1 MGSVSHSEVDSY
13 LLCRRKHYYGY
24 GLSLQRINESASLAT
39 GSAGHEVLEAF
50 YTAILSAG
58 DTRKA
63 QAAAFDSALVAA
75 TEKFDELVDGGYE
88 ENDDRR
94 APLAFVLF
102 DPEVGYFVQEPFVR
116 NGYLIQAVEASF
128 NLEYEEGETYPFVVD
143 LIVKSPDMRTIVVDH
158 KFVWDFYKPADSDI
172 QPQIP
177 KYIGALRALNYKIDE
192 GMYNMVRTR
201 KIKAPTRE
209 QMHDMLTIRPSSARV
224 VRTFEEQVG
233 VARYLADLKTQP
245 LEEQERLA
253 FRVANKMVCQS
264 CSFRSLCEAELAG
277 TNTNLVMRSEYKV
290 RERRAFVEISA
301 DADE

>member
-1 MGSVSHSEVDSY
+1 MSSVSHSEVDSY
-13 LLCRRKHYYGY
+13 LLCRRKWYYGY

-39 GSAGHEVLEAF
+39 GSAGHAVLEAF
-50 YTAILSAG
+50 YNAILAAG
-58 DTRKA
+58 NTRKA
-63 QAAAFDSALVAA
+63 QAAAFDAALIAA
-75 TEKFDELVDGGYE
+75 TEKYDAIVDEGFE

-102 DPEVGYFVQEPFVR
+102 DPEVGYFAQEPFVR

-128 NLEYEEGETYPFVVD
+128 NLEYEEGETYPFVID
-143 LIVKSPDMRTIVVDH
+143 LIVKSPDMKTIVVDH

-172 QPQIP
+172 QPQVP
-177 KYIGALRALNYKIDE
+177 KYIGALRALNYKVDE

-209 QMHDMLTIRPSSARV
+209 QMHDMLVIRPTSARV
-224 VRTFEEQVG
+224 VRTFEEQVA
-233 VARYLADLKTQP
+233 VARSLVELKAKP
-245 LEEQERLA
+245 IEEQERLA

-264 CSFRSLCEAELAG
+264 CSFRTLCEEELRG
-277 TNTNLVMRSEYKV
+277 GNTNLVLRSEYKV
-290 RERRAFVEISA
+290 RERRAFVEVSA